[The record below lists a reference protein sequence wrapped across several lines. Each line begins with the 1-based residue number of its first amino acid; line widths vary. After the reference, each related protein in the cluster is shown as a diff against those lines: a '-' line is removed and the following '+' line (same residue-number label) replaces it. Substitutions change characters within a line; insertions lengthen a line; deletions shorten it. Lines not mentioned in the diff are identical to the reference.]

1 MRETETKKYKQLNQ
15 LSESQGIVIFG
26 NGEDKTIPL
35 GELRQ
40 AFSIEQ
46 KIYNRSFENL
56 SIKDAIKAYED
67 SILPLSPETLLIHLG
82 EADILFFTENATEFD
97 NYYRKLIHYIKS
109 QNTKCHIGIVS
120 MRNYNNNIQIEEMNR
135 HLKYIAESEECDYGD
150 ISNKKVWNPIS
161 TMDISSFVYSIG
173 FVHTLKN
180 KHPFYDLIK
189 IFFCY
194 ET

>member
-1 MRETETKKYKQLNQ
+1 
-15 LSESQGIVIFG
+15 
-26 NGEDKTIPL
+26 
-35 GELRQ
+35 
-40 AFSIEQ
+40 
-46 KIYNRSFENL
+46 
-56 SIKDAIKAYED
+56 
-67 SILPLSPETLLIHLG
+67 
-82 EADILFFTENATEFD
+82 
-97 NYYRKLIHYIKS
+97 
-109 QNTKCHIGIVS
+109 

-173 FVHTLKN
+173 FVHPLKN